1 MRRWQTEVRVAVG
14 GLLALVVGATA
25 LVPAPAGAADTTAY
39 ITSVAPHA
47 QREASQ
53 YGVPASVAI
62 AQSVLESGWGASTL
76 TTQGKNYF
84 GIKCQ
89 SNGDPAAAGSPYVS
103 GCLAKPSYEYP
114 GPVLITSYFRTYASA
129 QNSFLDHGYLLS
141 TRTRYA
147 AAFRYTTNPDQFVR
161 EVAAAGYATDPSY
174 ADLVV
179 SIMKSYNLYRFDSVP
194 RTTTPATS
202 SPAPSSSA
210 PRSTAPVVSTTA
222 PVVSTSAPRSTAPVV
237 SSSAPKSSAPVV
249 SSSAPSS
256 TAPSSSAPVVSSSAP
271 KSTAPS
277 SSAPVVSSS
286 APSSSVPVVSS
297 VPSSAAP
304 VVSSAAVTT
313 AAPTSAAAVPTST
326 SPAAGVAPTT
336 LTGLRSTTQP
346 AATRTTT
353 SAATTT
359 TAAATTTTQPAGIT
373 PSTARLAWAH
383 DRAVLRRAW
392 RAVLPRGFAARW
404 SWFAQEW

>member
-76 TTQGKNYF
+76 TTQAKNYF
-84 GIKCQ
+84 GIKCP

-194 RTTTPATS
+194 RTITPATS

-222 PVVSTSAPRSTAPVV
+222 PVVSTSAP
-237 SSSAPKSSAPVV
+237 
-249 SSSAPSS
+249 SSAPSS

>member
-84 GIKCQ
+84 GIKCP

-210 PRSTAPVVSTTA
+210 PRSTAPVV
-222 PVVSTSAPRSTAPVV
+222 
-237 SSSAPKSSAPVV
+237 
-249 SSSAPSS
+249 
-256 TAPSSSAPVVSSSAP
+256 
-271 KSTAPS
+271 
-277 SSAPVVSSS
+277 
-286 APSSSVPVVSS
+286 
-297 VPSSAAP
+297 
-304 VVSSAAVTT
+304 
-313 AAPTSAAAVPTST
+313 
-326 SPAAGVAPTT
+326 
-336 LTGLRSTTQP
+336 
-346 AATRTTT
+346 
-353 SAATTT
+353 
-359 TAAATTTTQPAGIT
+359 
-373 PSTARLAWAH
+373 
-383 DRAVLRRAW
+383 
-392 RAVLPRGFAARW
+392 
-404 SWFAQEW
+404 

>member
-76 TTQGKNYF
+76 TTQAKNYF
-84 GIKCQ
+84 GIKCP

-114 GPVLITSYFRTYASA
+114 GPVLITSYFRTYSSA

-194 RTTTPATS
+194 RTITPATS

-222 PVVSTSAPRSTAPVV
+222 PVVSTSAP
-237 SSSAPKSSAPVV
+237 
-249 SSSAPSS
+249 SSAPSS